1 MSNLIQLLVSVMS
14 HCSQTFSVDFME
26 FSLKRQ
32 HLRSNYASLIRF
44 ICRKPQ
50 IFQTM
55 NSLKLNNLSMKYQR
69 FTPTGCKDIEMRKFL
84 STLVLVIKQP
94 WLVQCP
100 ERL

>member
-1 MSNLIQLLVSVMS
+1 MMLN
-14 HCSQTFSVDFME
+14 VDFE
-26 FSLKRQ
+26 LK
-32 HLRSNYASLIRF
+32 HSNYTSFIRF
-44 ICRKPQ
+44 MCRKPQ